1 MTKLTHA
8 QYIARMRDDYFGGVM
23 REDRAGVWSCF
34 TDDARVTIYHGDN
47 EVRQF
52 FKNPGP
58 GQKSFDFFYGHLWQ
72 NYKVLFTDFR
82 WIVDVEHDCAAAT
95 FLPTLD
101 PKPGSD
107 YLATGR
113 MNLNNCNFF
122 WFRGRHIADMIIYY
136 ANPTLGAK
144 MGTAAPTPT
153 AFPKG

>member
-1 MTKLTHA
+1 MAKLTYA
-8 QYIARMRDDYFGGVM
+8 QYVTLMRDDYFGGVM
-23 REDRAGVWSCF
+23 REDRAGVWNCF

-52 FKNPGP
+52 HKNPGP

-72 NYKVLFTDFR
+72 NYKVLFENYR
-82 WIVDVEHDCAAAT
+82 WIVDVENEWAAAT

-101 PKPGSD
+101 PKPGSE
-107 YLATGR
+107 ATEQ
-113 MNLNNCNFF
+113 MKLNNCNFF
-122 WFRGRHIADMIIYY
+122 WFRGNAIADMIIYY

-144 MGTAAPTPT
+144 VGAGAPTPT